1 MTQRSEPNEKNQ
13 NSSDAQNRWWSATFE
28 KLLKNARVK
37 IQAGGTR
44 KSATTCFNQRT
55 GTTHSVSAGS
65 LFAAVPVL
73 SRRRRFLAVESNAF
87 ADYQR
92 AQKKGES
99 QHIKSRYRWFETG
112 LRAAHVRPGPSVD
125 SDDFALFD
133 EERNLDRF
141 AGFEFCRLLDI
152 VRAIAADSFSGFN
165 HLQLHRGG

>member
-65 LFAAVPVL
+65 LFAAVPVP

-125 SDDFALFD
+125 SDNFALFD
-133 EERNLDRF
+133 EEGNLDRF

>member
-65 LFAAVPVL
+65 LFAAVPVP